1 MVRPRPS
8 HKINPPMNWDQH
20 YQSLTDKGYATI
32 PAFFTPQ
39 ECIAFREMYD
49 KDKLYRSVISMQ
61 RYRFGQG
68 EYKYFAYPLPE
79 MLERFRKSL
88 YQHLA
93 PLANAWAKNIGG
105 AIEYPDDHD
114 SFLRICHANG
124 QQRPTPL
131 ILRYVAGGYNTLHQD
146 IYGEIY
152 FPFQVVIMLAEP
164 GLDFE
169 GGEFVMVEQIPRAQS
184 KANVIRLRLGDALIF
199 TTSFRPAK
207 GKRGFYKVTM
217 KHGISEV
224 TRGER
229 YALGIILH
237 DAR

>member
-1 MVRPRPS
+1 
-8 HKINPPMNWDQH
+8 MNWDQH

-49 KDKLYRSVISMQ
+49 KVKLYRSVISMQ

-79 MLERFRKSL
+79 MLERFRKS
-88 YQHLA
+88 
-93 PLANAWAKNIGG
+93 
-105 AIEYPDDHD
+105 
-114 SFLRICHANG
+114 
-124 QQRPTPL
+124 
-131 ILRYVAGGYNTLHQD
+131 
-146 IYGEIY
+146 
-152 FPFQVVIMLAEP
+152 
-164 GLDFE
+164 
-169 GGEFVMVEQIPRAQS
+169 
-184 KANVIRLRLGDALIF
+184 LGDALIF